1 MNKNIRFEDKQS
13 FISRVESILVLEKKT
28 RKDLCEYLG
37 ISAQAFTNWKQQSSL
52 PSVETALKISNYLHV
67 SLEWLINGYITWDG
81 WSDSRPSMVYSRI
94 ATLLRNLPENKTE
107 YSDENPEKLHEPLKG
122 IVDNLTLINWRE
134 ERAIPDPYVLYR
146 IALFFKVTFV
156 FISTGIS
163 YSQDQDPKGSIIIN
177 GEEISKQEVS
187 ELYELKD
194 FKNILKSLKDLP
206 DDEKSTIIGLINKFS
221 SIHNK

>member
-1 MNKNIRFEDKQS
+1 MDKNIRFEDKQS

-28 RKDLCEYLG
+28 RKDLCEHLG
-37 ISAQAFTNWKQQSSL
+37 ISAQAFTNWKQQLSL
-52 PSVETALKISNYLHV
+52 PSVETALKISNYLNV

-94 ATLLRNLPENKTE
+94 AALLRTLPENERE
-107 YSDENPEKLHEPLKG
+107 YSDENPEKLHAPLKN

-134 ERAIPDPYVLYR
+134 DRAIPNPYDLYR
-146 IALFFKVTFV
+146 IALFFNVTFV
-156 FISTGIS
+156 FISTGVT
-163 YSQDQDPKGSIIIN
+163 YSQEQDRNDSIVIN
-177 GEEISKQEVS
+177 GEKISFNELS

-194 FKNILKSLKDLP
+194 YKTIVKSIKNLP
-206 DDEKSTIIGLINKFS
+206 EDEKNTIVGLINKFS